1 MDKNYGCLTD
11 DDFFA
16 RLKQYGLPHG
26 PIVGTTRK
34 LYEKKLYEYER
45 RLGQQQ
51 PLSGSP
57 TICTT
62 STRKLYEKKIQEY
75 ENKLKQQGFGVGA
88 PTARLCQRNSSVKDI
103 YPMSTHISTYTYSS
117 PIETITSEAYRNSGT
132 TENHSSQQTGPIQ
145 VKTRRSKSL
154 IPKSTDGSQNPLRGL
169 MEMTDLL
176 IEEAEMQ
183 ASSRKLSAPAVRS
196 HYPQW
201 ARHLASD
208 SPPPHQQKHPEHQ
221 TLDLGKRMAQTAVQG
236 FHSGKPC
243 LSETLQPGRSMEEYK
258 GLTDNELIARLK
270 KYNISHGPLVGTTR
284 KLYEK
289 KVYEY
294 EKERKP
300 LSSYRESGSY
310 TEPSSTSESYVRE
323 TFVSPRS
330 RETLSYGREAL
341 GSGRVYVRENYDSP
355 RTEEYYSYRNEGRCL
370 YGESLTE
377 GRWVVLD
384 KGP

>member
-132 TENHSSQQTGPIQ
+132 TENHSSQQTEAWTEEHNRSFSVLTPQIFPNRPI
-145 VKTRRSKSL
+145 VKEMPVKSSDISGVQRKASEPGSIVDKSKL
-154 IPKSTDGSQNPLRGL
+154 Q
-169 MEMTDLL
+169 MTNDEIFAL
-176 IEEAEMQ
+176 
-183 ASSRKLSAPAVRS
+183 
-196 HYPQW
+196 
-201 ARHLASD
+201 
-208 SPPPHQQKHPEHQ
+208 
-221 TLDLGKRMAQTAVQG
+221 
-236 FHSGKPC
+236 
-243 LSETLQPGRSMEEYK
+243 
-258 GLTDNELIARLK
+258 LK
-270 KYNISHGPLVGTTR
+270 KYGLKHGPVVASTR

-289 KVYEY
+289 KIQEY
-294 EKERKP
+294 ENKLKQQGFAVGAP
-300 LSSYRESGSY
+300 
-310 TEPSSTSESYVRE
+310 TVEPSEKKMAK
-323 TFVSPRS
+323 S
-330 RETLSYGREAL
+330 R
-341 GSGRVYVRENYDSP
+341 
-355 RTEEYYSYRNEGRCL
+355 RN
-370 YGESLTE
+370 SS
-377 GRWVVLD
+377 VI
-384 KGP
+384 

>member
-57 TICTT
+57 TICTSSIVDKSKLQMT
-62 STRKLYEKKIQEY
+62 NDEIFALLKKYGLKHGPVVASTRKLYEKKIQEY

-132 TENHSSQQTGPIQ
+132 TENHSSQQTEAWTEEHNRSFSVLTPQIFPNRPI
-145 VKTRRSKSL
+145 VKEMPVKSSD
-154 IPKSTDGSQNPLRGL
+154 ISGVQRK
-169 MEMTDLL
+169 
-176 IEEAEMQ
+176 
-183 ASSRKLSAPAVRS
+183 ASEPAS
-196 HYPQW
+196 
-201 ARHLASD
+201 
-208 SPPPHQQKHPEHQ
+208 
-221 TLDLGKRMAQTAVQG
+221 
-236 FHSGKPC
+236 
-243 LSETLQPGRSMEEYK
+243 
-258 GLTDNELIARLK
+258 
-270 KYNISHGPLVGTTR
+270 TR

-289 KVYEY
+289 KIQEY
-294 EKERKP
+294 ENKLKQQGFAVGAP
-300 LSSYRESGSY
+300 
-310 TEPSSTSESYVRE
+310 TVEPSEKKMAK
-323 TFVSPRS
+323 S
-330 RETLSYGREAL
+330 R
-341 GSGRVYVRENYDSP
+341 
-355 RTEEYYSYRNEGRCL
+355 RN
-370 YGESLTE
+370 SS
-377 GRWVVLD
+377 VI
-384 KGP
+384 

>member
-1 MDKNYGCLTD
+1 
-11 DDFFA
+11 
-16 RLKQYGLPHG
+16 
-26 PIVGTTRK
+26 
-34 LYEKKLYEYER
+34 
-45 RLGQQQ
+45 
-51 PLSGSP
+51 
-57 TICTT
+57 
-62 STRKLYEKKIQEY
+62 
-75 ENKLKQQGFGVGA
+75 
-88 PTARLCQRNSSVKDI
+88 
-103 YPMSTHISTYTYSS
+103 
-117 PIETITSEAYRNSGT
+117 
-132 TENHSSQQTGPIQ
+132 
-145 VKTRRSKSL
+145 
-154 IPKSTDGSQNPLRGL
+154 

-355 RTEEYYSYRNEGRCL
+355 RTEEYYSYRNEDSSPSKSYL
-370 YGESLTE
+370 SHNYGLSHNEEQSSYAPKDWDINSSETSTSFYRQSASSLSSDVLPGSVSARQPIAEPYPYSSSRHDLSTE
-377 GRWVVLD
+377 RDSSSYQSVFQRKSSGLSSLGVEPRRAIHPERQAQTAAAATKASDRSAGTKRYLPLWLQLLVFILLAGFLAFVYFYLQD
-384 KGP
+384 GANDNPFAKYFKQ